1 MLSPENNSLQL
12 LLQTARTHPN
22 RVALVHKN
30 ERIPFAILQNRIE
43 ATAARFREKGIQKN
57 DPVLVFVP
65 VGIPL
70 YVQVMALLYVGAV
83 PVFVDEWAN
92 KERIR
97 QCCETVNPKALL
109 APWPYRWLAYFFT
122 SLRRIPLKLAPS
134 THAVSGQRIPLVAVD
149 TDDPALI
156 TFTTGSTGTPKAA
169 IRSHAILKAQFEAL
183 SPLVANDSTVCL
195 TLLPIVVLLNL
206 GLGKTTVIS
215 RISPKK
221 YKPSDTQKLLLLIQK
236 EQIDT
241 VIASPFLIIELA
253 TYFRQTGQVNPSI
266 KTIITGGGPV
276 FPTDAALVGHAFP
289 QAVTTIVYG
298 STEAEPISQIS
309 AATLAEWPDV
319 SETGLPVGTVDAAAT
334 VAIMPTQE
342 AAWPP
347 MTETQW
353 QQYVMRTSTVGEIVV
368 SGNHVVKQY
377 VKNEKARSETK
388 IRVGQTI
395 WHRTGD
401 AGRLDA
407 HGQLFLYGR
416 CRQVMQ
422 LDNQLVYPFLVEYEA
437 RQFQGI
443 RQAAFLLVEGNPL
456 LAFSTTHEYHEQTFV
471 EWARN
476 RWGRN
481 LRLKRYPAIPLDARH
496 RTKVDYAALETM
508 IGKK

>member
-1 MLSPENNSLQL
+1 MQAA
-12 LLQTARTHPN
+12 QTYPN

-30 ERIPFAILQNRIE
+30 ERIPFSLLQKRIE
-43 ATAARFREKGIQKN
+43 ATAARFREKGIQKD

-83 PVFVDEWAN
+83 PVFVDEWVD

-109 APWPYRWLAYFFT
+109 APWPYRWLAFFFT
-122 SLRRIPLKLAPS
+122 SLRRIPLKISPS
-134 THAVSGQRIPLVAVD
+134 TRAVSGQTIPLVAVD

-221 YKPSDTQKLLLLIQK
+221 YKPSDARKLLLLIQK
-236 EQIDT
+236 EGIDT

-253 TYFRQTGQVNPSI
+253 KYFRQTGQVNPSI

-276 FPTDAALVGHAFP
+276 FPTDAAVVGKAFP

-309 AATLAEWPDV
+309 ATTLADWPDV
-319 SETGLPVGTVDAAAT
+319 PQTGLPVGTVDAAAT
-334 VAIMPTQE
+334 VAILPIE
-342 AAWPP
+342 ERAWPP
-347 MTETQW
+347 MTEAQW
-353 QQYVMRTSTVGEIVV
+353 QQHLMPPGAVGEIVV
-368 SGNHVVKQY
+368 SGNHVVQQY
-377 VKNEKARSETK
+377 VNNEKAESETK

-416 CRQVMQ
+416 CSQVMQ
-422 LDNQLVYPFLVEYEA
+422 LDNKLVYPFLIEYEA
-437 RQFQGI
+437 RQVRGI

-456 LAFSTTHEYHEQTFV
+456 LAFSTTREYHEQAFA
-471 EWARN
+471 EWVRN

-481 LRLKRYPAIPLDARH
+481 LLLKRCPSIPLDARH
-496 RTKVDYAALETM
+496 QTKVDYAALETM
-508 IGKK
+508 IGKN